1 MRTAKQP
8 VSRTLSSQLNREGV
22 AGYVFIAPF
31 IIGFLLFTFIP
42 IVASLVLSFTQYNP
56 LSSAQWIGLQNY
68 KEIFFEDETFLKTL
82 GVTFFYALVSVPL
95 RLVAAL
101 LVAMLLVRPSK
112 LSGIY
117 RAIYYLPSILG
128 GSVAVAVLWKRL
140 FASDGTLNML
150 LQAVGIPCDIAWLS
164 RTDTAIWTLI
174 ILAVWQFGSSMLVFL
189 SGLKQI
195 PTTLYEA
202 ATIDG
207 AGAVKR
213 FFRITIPML
222 TPVIFFN
229 LVMQLI
235 SGFIAFTQSYL
246 ITGGKPMDSTL
257 FYAVYVYQQSFGYQ
271 RMGYGCALAWIM
283 LIIVSLMTALV
294 FKSSDKWVFY
304 ESK

>member
-8 VSRTLSSQLNREGV
+8 AGRSLSSQLNREGV

-31 IIGFLLFTFIP
+31 IIGFLLFTFLP
-42 IVASLVLSFTQYNP
+42 IVASLFLSFTQYNP
-56 LSSAQWIGLQNY
+56 LSSAQWIGLRNF

-95 RLVAAL
+95 RLIAAL

-117 RAIYYLPSILG
+117 RAVYYLPSILG

-207 AGAVKR
+207 ANAVKR

>member
-1 MRTAKQP
+1 MHTGDKKG
-8 VSRTLSSQLNREGV
+8 TLSRFFNKEGV
-22 AGYVFIAPF
+22 AGYIFVSPF
-31 IIGFLLFTFIP
+31 VLGFLTLTFLP
-42 IVASLVLSFTQYNP
+42 ILASLLLAFTQYNP
-56 LSSAQWIGLQNY
+56 LSSPSFIGLANF
-68 KEIFFEDETFLKTL
+68 KEALFEDEIFWQTL
-82 GVTFFYALVSVPL
+82 GVTFFYAFVSVPI
-95 RLVAAL
+95 RLIAAL
-101 LVAMLLVRPSK
+101 LVAMLFVRPTR

-117 RAIYYLPSILG
+117 RAVYYLPSILG

-140 FASDGTLNML
+140 FASDGTVNML
-150 LQAVGIPCDIAWLS
+150 LQAVGIPCDIAWLA

-174 ILAVWQFGSSMLVFL
+174 LLAAWQFGSSMLVFL

-207 AGAVKR
+207 ANAFAR
-213 FFRITIPML
+213 FFRVTLPML

-235 SGFIAFTQSYL
+235 SGFIAFTQSFL
-246 ITGGKPMDSTL
+246 ITGGKPLNSTL

-283 LIIVSLMTALV
+283 LVIVGLMTALV
-294 FKSSDKWVFY
+294 FKTSDKWVYY